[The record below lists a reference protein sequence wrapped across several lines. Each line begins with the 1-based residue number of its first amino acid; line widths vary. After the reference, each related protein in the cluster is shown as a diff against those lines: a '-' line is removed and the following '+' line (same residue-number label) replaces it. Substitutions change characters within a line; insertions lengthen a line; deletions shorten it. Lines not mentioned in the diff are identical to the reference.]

1 MQTDRSNNVTH
12 NKSKVFHVDILI
24 FFVNLSRSVDG
35 GMVGP
40 GYMSRATS
48 GGFLYRLSRNAEHG
62 VCLSGTAN
70 SMLGCVVRG

>member
-1 MQTDRSNNVTH
+1 MQQIQGFSVLTSL
-12 NKSKVFHVDILI
+12 SSLLI
-24 FFVNLSRSVDG
+24 FPAPWG

-40 GYMSRATS
+40 EFMSRAKS

-70 SMLGCVVRG
+70 PMLGCVVRG

>member
-1 MQTDRSNNVTH
+1 MQKDRSNNVTYSR
-12 NKSKVFHVDILI
+12 SKGFRVDILI

-40 GYMSRATS
+40 RYMSRATS

-62 VCLSGTAN
+62 VCLSGTVN
-70 SMLGCVVRG
+70 SMLGCIVRG

>member
-1 MQTDRSNNVTH
+1 MLHTVDLR
-12 NKSKVFHVDILI
+12 FFRVDILI

-62 VCLSGTAN
+62 VCLSGTVN
-70 SMLGCVVRG
+70 SMLGCIVRG